1 MTGMSSA
8 PAGTATDFYDR
19 FREQLAKAVVGQ
31 EDAIRLC
38 AVALVAQGHVLLEGV
53 PGTGKTLLAK
63 AIARSLTLEYGR
75 VQVTTD
81 LMPADILGTSV
92 YDLTSRPF
100 ALRRGPI
107 FTNVLLADE
116 INRAPA
122 KVQSALLEAM
132 EERGVT
138 LEGQQ
143 LPLPAPFFVLAT
155 QNPVEYEGT
164 YPLPEAQ
171 QDRFLFKVCLDYPN
185 PRDELEV
192 LRRWESGI
200 ELRDPV
206 KAGVEPMR
214 GFAPQPRL
222 LWAVGIGAVL
232 IALAVVSPV
241 LVFVAVIYHAGLVLV
256 VVRDVALLPGPR
268 GFAVRRA
275 MPEPFSLGEHEE
287 VRIVVTNRAAAGLT
301 ARVADHAPAGL
312 LPRPRE
318 VDGAFDR
325 NGSLAL
331 AYNTSSPRRGAY
343 HFGQVDLQVWRRDGW
358 WRRQVRL
365 SLPHSVAVF
374 PNVVAIKRVQLS
386 LRRGLRSLGGQGR

>member
-1 MTGMSSA
+1 VPVSA
-8 PAGTATDFYDR
+8 PDFYVRLRD
-19 FREQLAKAVVGQ
+19 QLIKAVVGQ

-38 AVALVAQGHVLLEGV
+38 AIALVAQGHVLLEGV

-63 AIARSLTLEYGR
+63 SIARALALDYGR
-75 VQVTTD
+75 VQFTPD

-92 YDLTSRPF
+92 YDLANRTF

-171 QDRFLFKVCLDYPN
+171 QDRFLFKVRLDYPS
-185 PRDELEV
+185 PADEMEV

-200 ELRDPV
+200 ELRDPQ
-206 KAGVEPMR
+206 KAGVEPVLGASDIEECR
-214 GFAPQPRL
+214 AEVAKVVVDEKIRAYVVELATATRTAPE
-222 LWAVGIGAVL
+222 
-232 IALAVVSPV
+232 IALGASTRAEV
-241 LVFVAVIYHAGLVLV
+241 LLMLAARALAAFEGQQFVTPDHVKT
-256 VVRDVALLPGPR
+256 LLAPAFR
-268 GFAVRRA
+268 HRLILR
-275 MPEPFSLGEHEE
+275 PEAE
-287 VRIVVTNRAAAGLT
+287 VGGLT
-301 ARVADHAPAGL
+301 PDSVLEAVASRVVP
-312 LPRPRE
+312 PR
-318 VDGAFDR
+318 
-325 NGSLAL
+325 
-331 AYNTSSPRRGAY
+331 
-343 HFGQVDLQVWRRDGW
+343 
-358 WRRQVRL
+358 
-365 SLPHSVAVF
+365 
-374 PNVVAIKRVQLS
+374 
-386 LRRGLRSLGGQGR
+386 